1 MGIIILKRVGVGVN
15 ITLKHVKG
23 FVWIRWCG
31 GCELIFTHPQGI
43 MLHLSNGQQLAL
55 HFEHIKVNLLTRDV
69 SFGQLVGR
77 LGENR
82 LEIEHFYANFNHFVF
97 SMSNVW
103 LGNSGLT
110 VVSSDMFYLAYN
122 ASWEKLLLTGSV
134 SISSVLP
141 LYNLRPLVQT
151 VRTRLATLIIVYIY
165 R

>member
-1 MGIIILKRVGVGVN
+1 MGVIILKRVGVGMN
-15 ITLKHVKG
+15 ITLQHVKG
-23 FVWIRWCG
+23 FVWMRWCG
-31 GCELIFTHPQGI
+31 GFEIIFTHSQGL
-43 MLHLSNGQQLAL
+43 MLDLSNGQQLAL
-55 HFEHIKVNLLTRDV
+55 HFEHMKINLRSRDV

-77 LGENR
+77 LGQTR

-97 SMSNVW
+97 STSNVW
-103 LGNSGLT
+103 LGSSGLT